1 MLTYGEAP
9 MAWGL
14 TRGMA
19 LVIGVDLVAAVTE
32 GWLAR
37 DELGALVEAC
47 QGCASQAL
55 CAAWLGAT
63 PRAAALPSYCPNKS
77 DLESLRG

>member
-9 MAWGL
+9 VAWGL

-19 LVIGVDLVAAVTE
+19 QAIGVDLVAAVTE
-32 GWLAR
+32 GWLGR
-37 DELGALVEAC
+37 DELGALVAAC
-47 QGCASQAL
+47 QACDAQPR

-63 PRAAALPSYCPNKS
+63 PRAAALPAYCPNKA
-77 DLESLRG
+77 DLEALRG